1 MNKTWV
7 MLAGMLLILAA
18 CGGPASEAPDA
29 PDSDSSAALGAQLFA
44 ESTLGGQAGCATCHS
59 LSPETVI
66 VGPTMAQIGQ
76 AAAQRVPGMTAEE
89 YLRQSII
96 DPNAYVVDGFTPNIM
111 PRQYGEKLT
120 TEEIDNLVDYMLSLQ

>member
-1 MNKTWV
+1 
-7 MLAGMLLILAA
+7 
-18 CGGPASEAPDA
+18 
-29 PDSDSSAALGAQLFA
+29 
-44 ESTLGGQAGCATCHS
+44 
-59 LSPETVI
+59 
-66 VGPTMAQIGQ
+66 MAQIGQ